1 MGYITPYQYYTN
13 GGVVPTDANWGSY
26 QYVTLSDV
34 LNNFTLMYVGLDK
47 QLVNVRRHEMLFHI
61 KQAIKLLNYDA
72 MRDIKTI
79 ELEVSDNLKFIL
91 PSNYVDYIRISLNIN
106 GVLRPLVENRRPNSA
121 QGYLQDNNNN
131 LLFDVN
137 GDVLIGTSKL
147 DLDRINQTAYS
158 GVGPYNGVLGW
169 NVDGDWYFGYNVG
182 ARFGLETSEA
192 NSSPTFRIQNGV
204 IDFSSGVANQL
215 VVLEYI
221 SDGMANGSDTDNQ
234 VHKFAEEF
242 VYRYVKWALLN
253 AKTGITEYE
262 RTRAKKEKEAE
273 LRNTKIR
280 LSNIHPSRLLMSLR
294 GQNKI
299 IK

>member
-13 GGVVPTDANWGSY
+13 GGVVPADANWGSY

-147 DLDRINQTAYS
+147 DLDIINQTAYS
-158 GVGPYNGVLGW
+158 GVGP
-169 NVDGDWYFGYNVG
+169 
-182 ARFGLETSEA
+182 
-192 NSSPTFRIQNGV
+192 
-204 IDFSSGVANQL
+204 
-215 VVLEYI
+215 
-221 SDGMANGSDTDNQ
+221 
-234 VHKFAEEF
+234 
-242 VYRYVKWALLN
+242 
-253 AKTGITEYE
+253 
-262 RTRAKKEKEAE
+262 
-273 LRNTKIR
+273 
-280 LSNIHPSRLLMSLR
+280 
-294 GQNKI
+294 
-299 IK
+299 

>member
-13 GGVVPTDANWGSY
+13 GGVVPADANWGSY

-221 SDGMANGSDTDNQ
+221 SDGMANGSDTDIQ

>member
-1 MGYITPYQYYTN
+1 MSYITPYQYYTN

-26 QYVTLSDV
+26 QYVTFSDL

-47 QLVNVRRHEMLFHI
+47 QLVNVRRHEIMFHI

-72 MRDIKTI
+72 MRDIKAI

-91 PSNYVDYIRISLNIN
+91 PSDYVEYIRISLNIN
-106 GVLRPLVENRRPNSA
+106 GVLRPLIENRRANSA

-147 DLDRINQTAYS
+147 DLDRVNQTVYT
-158 GVGPYNGVLGW
+158 GVGPYNGILGW
-169 NVDGDWYFGYNVG
+169 NVGDDWYFGYNVG
-182 ARFGLETSEA
+182 SRFGLETTEA

-204 IDFSSGVANQL
+204 IDFSSGIANQL
-215 VVLEYI
+215 IVLEYV
-221 SDGMANGSDTDNQ
+221 SDGMANGNDADIQ
-234 VHKFAEEF
+234 IHKFAEEF

-280 LSNIHPSRLLMSLR
+280 LGGIHPSRLLMSLR